1 MKITLMKVGA
11 AYCSPCIS
19 LEKRGTLEKFA
30 ALHPDVKVEVHDD
43 NEYGDSKAWEKL
55 ADKWNIKGVPV
66 LIWVAGG
73 EELFRSFDVSAKSID
88 AQYAKA
94 LKKAGK
100 L

>member
-1 MKITLMKVGA
+1 MI
-11 AYCSPCIS
+11 
-19 LEKRGTLEKFA
+19 KRTKWPRVA
-30 ALHPDVKVEVHDD
+30 ALHPEVKVEVHDD
-43 NEYGDSKAWEKL
+43 SEEGGNKTWEKL

-73 EELFRSFDVSAKSID
+73 EELFRSFDVSAKSIE

-94 LKKAGK
+94 LKRAG